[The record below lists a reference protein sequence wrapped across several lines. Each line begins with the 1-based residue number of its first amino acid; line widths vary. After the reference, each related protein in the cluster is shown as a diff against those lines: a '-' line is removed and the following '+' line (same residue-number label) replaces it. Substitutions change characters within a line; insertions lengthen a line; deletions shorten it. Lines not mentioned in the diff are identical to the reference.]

1 MTHLQVL
8 AAVLENTQDG
18 ENEIEG
24 ESQGESPGNRRL
36 KESKVVRM
44 KLPAQVGGFIICRIN
59 SNCNKYLQPMFVVL
73 SS

>member
-1 MTHLQVL
+1 MTHFQVL

-24 ESQGESPGNRRL
+24 ESQGESPGDRRL

-44 KLPAQVGGFIICRIN
+44 KLPAQVGD
-59 SNCNKYLQPMFVVL
+59 
-73 SS
+73 

>member
-1 MTHLQVL
+1 MVLKIIFCFVLITCMTHLQVL

-24 ESQGESPGNRRL
+24 ESQGESPGDRRL

-44 KLPAQVGGFIICRIN
+44 KLPAQVGD
-59 SNCNKYLQPMFVVL
+59 
-73 SS
+73 